1 MEFNRYSRQ
10 LFEPIRPTVFRLL
23 AALVL
28 PALASQ
34 AHPAAAQPAPVAPI
48 RFLAPLPFEV
58 RGDASLKPL
67 ALAAPE
73 LLASHLSRVGGIRI
87 VERIQIDKMFNEW
100 KFQLGNLVDEKSA
113 VEVGRAKGA
122 DTLLLGSISPIPGG
136 NELLIQARLVDA
148 SSGVVRMSGDVSTAR
163 SEVTNG
169 LAWLAYRLSGAPST
183 PNASASAAQAPSGV
197 MSPSKD
203 AFDSFAIGLVH
214 QYQGQQDQATALFY
228 SAVSQD
234 PTFTSARS
242 AVEMASEALMGKSLY
257 AEAVGKALK
266 HNETVLLDLDR
277 ATAIWD
283 SMQRLLRVA
292 PASPPPSVELT
303 QSSRVEPNRVVF
315 SFGFTLRDRA
325 LQEELAQF
333 LRAVGY
339 RNNSRAPSWE
349 VHFSERLSKGF
360 IGPPPENEVRYWEVS
375 VPNDQGDF
383 YRELSEEARCA
394 MRMVQHRLVLKVWAG
409 PNPIRSWVEDA
420 SLFVPSTNEVLA
432 LGVDGVSAN
441 VTELSAEPG
450 ASGRMEI
457 GRDKHEVELPLSL
470 LKDTSRVTM
479 EVSRVVTTRER
490 CTISTPGEWKARLA
504 AYWARNSLPL
514 PGLGK

>member
-136 NELLIQARLVDA
+136 NELLIQARLVDS
-148 SSGVVRMSGDVSTAR
+148 SSGVVRMSGDVTTAR

-242 AVEMASEALMGKSLY
+242 AVETASEALMGKSLY

-266 HNETVLLDLDR
+266 HNETVLRDLDR
-277 ATAIWD
+277 ATVIWD

-292 PASPPPSVELT
+292 PAAPPPSVELT
-303 QSSRVEPNRVVF
+303 QSSRVEPNRVAF
-315 SFGFTLRDRA
+315 NFGFTLRDRA
-325 LQEELAQF
+325 LQEELAHF
-333 LRAVGY
+333 LRIVGY
-339 RNNSRAPSWE
+339 GNNSRAPTWQ
-349 VHFSERLSKGF
+349 VHFSERPGVDTFAPVKS
-360 IGPPPENEVRYWEVS
+360 EVWYWEVS
-375 VPNDQGDF
+375 VPNDQGEF
-383 YRELSEEARCA
+383 YRELSEEARCV

-409 PNPIRSWVEDA
+409 SSPIRSWVEDA
-420 SLFVPSTNEVLA
+420 SLFVPSTNQVLA
-432 LGVDGVSAN
+432 LGVDSVSAN
-441 VTELSAEPG
+441 VIELSAERG

-479 EVSRVVTTRER
+479 EVSRVIAARER
-490 CTISTPGEWKARLA
+490 CSISTPGEWKARLA
-504 AYWARNSLPL
+504 AYWARNALPL